1 MTNTIQYSVVR
12 DIQLLPEV
20 ELEWVSKHI
29 GALSVWCY
37 KLVYGYFLSMKVDS
51 LSFGELLQRF
61 YSLGT
66 NGGDSDQFLVFM
78 CYVSLCLFVRCVVYK
93 VFPHF

>member
-1 MTNTIQYSVVR
+1 MRIKQNEREKVHGHVVLSLSDQYSVVYEGMQYPTRSEIYQVR

-37 KLVYGYFLSMKVDS
+37 NLVYVYILSMKVD
-51 LSFGELLQRF
+51 
-61 YSLGT
+61 T
-66 NGGDSDQFLVFM
+66 
-78 CYVSLCLFVRCVVYK
+78 
-93 VFPHF
+93 